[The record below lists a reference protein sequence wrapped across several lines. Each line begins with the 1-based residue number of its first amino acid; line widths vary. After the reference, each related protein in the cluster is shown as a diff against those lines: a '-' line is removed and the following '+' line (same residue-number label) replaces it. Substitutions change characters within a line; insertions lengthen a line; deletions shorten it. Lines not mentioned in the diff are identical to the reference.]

1 MPVNYSKLDL
11 ALAELFNHFEVAVP
25 VHYARVIGDGD
36 EAGTCKVRMLRPDFS
51 NGEIRDVILGRNR
64 VYPGVVVRV
73 AEDRVTYGPGKLAI
87 VGADFTVY
95 QAGGTTPPAMLELHG
110 NDHGYNQVDEIN
122 NLHPWQ
128 MYPLRV
134 QPYSGLTVQILSG
147 TYIAGGSYRELA
159 AATTLDMT
167 PYLPAAGNWVQHT
180 LSIDA
185 DHNVNVTQGTPAGS
199 VGVTDIP
206 FAPDGE
212 WTLSAIRMASW
223 YTGITRYDIIPLQ
236 HLHAIAEV
244 FISSIIN
251 EALSAVVAEI
261 EMRLSTHIQG
271 G

>member
-1 MPVNYSKLDL
+1 LDL
-11 ALAELFNHFEVAVP
+11 AISELFNKFEIAVP

-36 EAGTCKVRMLRPDFS
+36 SAGHCKVKMLRPDFS
-51 NGEIRDVILGRNR
+51 EGEIRDVILGRNR

-95 QAGGTTPPAMLELHG
+95 QAGGTNPPAMLELHG
-110 NDHGYNQVDEIN
+110 SDHGHGQVDEIS
-122 NLHPWQ
+122 NLHQWQ
-128 MYPLRV
+128 FYPLRV
-134 QPYSGLTVQILSG
+134 QPYSGLTVEILSG
-147 TYIAGGSYRELA
+147 IYIADASYRELA
-159 AATTLDMT
+159 APTTLDMT
-167 PYLPAAGNWVQHT
+167 PYLPAAGNWIFNT
-180 LSIDA
+180 LSIDGSGSI
-185 DHNVNVTQGTPAGS
+185 NVTQGTPAGS